1 MQRILLG
8 GVAMAACLACAPAG
22 ATILT
27 FDAAPGVGVNTVV
40 PQAYGDNVTASPDG
54 AGHSYGVGAE
64 GFTPNVSVA
73 YGAGGEESK
82 LYPTGYGDLTN
93 VYFNE
98 LDHGTSLTATFTADA
113 GYLIDLY
120 GFDMAAYENDGETV
134 TGLTVFDG
142 SDGVLF
148 SQGATFISGATHTS
162 FAFATPLRAAEL
174 RLVVDLTGLER
185 HSDEFALDNIRF
197 GQTDAPSPSVGGIP
211 EPASWALM
219 IAGFGMAG
227 AFLRRRPALGPAC

>member
-8 GVAMAACLACAPAG
+8 AVAMAACLACAPAG

-27 FDAAPGVGVNTVV
+27 FDMAGGVSDFELA
-40 PQAYGDNVTASPDG
+40 PQAYGDNVTASTDP

-64 GFTPNVSVA
+64 GFTPNVTVA
-73 YGAGGEESK
+73 YGAAGEDPN
-82 LYPTGYGDLTN
+82 LYTTGYGDLTN
-93 VYFNE
+93 IYFN
-98 LDHGTSLTATFTADA
+98 DADNDTTLTATFTAGA
-113 GYLIDLY
+113 GYLVDLY
-120 GFDMAAYENDGETV
+120 GFDMASYVNA
-134 TGLTVFDG
+134 GLTIQGLKVFDG
-142 SDGVLF
+142 ANAVLF
-148 SQGATFISGATHTS
+148 SQGPTAISGATHNS

-174 RLVVDLTGLER
+174 RLEVDLTGLGGV
-185 HSDEFALDNIRF
+185 SDDIGLDNVRF
-197 GQTDAPSPSVGGIP
+197 GQAAAPSVGGVP